1 MNIER
6 KRAELIEAL
15 IDKLPDLEEFGAP
28 IAAAHLQAAIDA
40 LRKPSDTE
48 QDCTNVE

>member
-1 MNIER
+1 MNTEH

-15 IDKLPDLEEFGAP
+15 MAKLPELEEFGAP

-48 QDCTNVE
+48 QDWTDVE